1 MLINLTRFMTSK
13 DLSAIYEMIK
23 TFFALNTPKK
33 AHGNQKIPDEV
44 IFYIYITAC
53 LGEQGSFRRAIR
65 RLNKEKLLPVP
76 VSESA
81 FSRRIKRL
89 KESIELFSRLLIIRQ
104 RMKDEPFIV
113 DSCPLPTMN
122 RVRAKRNT
130 RKGQARWGK
139 CAAQNCFYFGFK
151 LHAIIDPQHKMIVNS
166 HFTPANVH
174 DLTALTQFSLDLPFG
189 SRLLAD
195 KAYNSK
201 AVEKE
206 IKTQQGVELQ
216 PIQKKPKGR
225 EMTYSEG
232 EKNTKKARKRRLI
245 ESVFSSFKRYLP
257 SKIDFVKEDT
267 YLLKIQGF
275 IIAHNLKICFPEYF
289 Y

>member
-1 MLINLTRFMTSK
+1 MTSQ
-13 DLSAIYEMIK
+13 DLSTIYDLIK

-33 AHGNQKIPDEV
+33 AHGNQKIPDDV
-44 IFYIYITAC
+44 IFHIYITAC
-53 LGEQGSFRRAIR
+53 LSEQGSYSRAIR
-65 RLNKEKLLPVP
+65 RLDKEKLLPVS

-104 RMKDEPFIV
+104 RIKEEPFII
-113 DSCPLPTMN
+113 DSCPLPLMN
-122 RVRAKRNT
+122 RVRANRNT
-130 RKGQARWGK
+130 RKGLARWGK
-139 CAAQNCFYFGFK
+139 CAAQNCYYFGFK
-151 LHAIIDPQHKMIVNS
+151 LHAVVDPQHKMIVKA

-189 SRLLAD
+189 SCLLAD
-195 KAYNSK
+195 KAYNGK
-201 AVEKE
+201 AVQKE

-216 PIQKKPKGR
+216 PIRKKPKGR
-225 EMTYSEG
+225 EMTYLEG
-232 EKNTKKARKRRLI
+232 EKNTRNARKRRLV
-245 ESVFSSFKRYLP
+245 ESVFSAFKRYLP
-257 SKIDFVKEDT
+257 AKIDFVKEDT

-275 IIAHNLKICFPEYF
+275 IIAHNLKICFPQYF